1 MKTYLSIWSGS
12 NLSKSIRS
20 GRNLWTI
27 AQNASPFFQDEDM
40 SRILTLG
47 YPSVTLFAQTS
58 SALAPFTAILNLYFW
73 NFHNRHQRKEST
85 RFYDNH
91 WFETD
96 TVRWWFDRLETIL
109 SLEER
114 RRFGFRFITSAGLSW
129 SAVYWSRASTFY
141 TQAWFQGPGQ
151 EYSLVLGPTTQHRM
165 LVSEALWT
173 PVGHYWYWRGKWELK
188 LSKWSGCSL
197 MSWVIAGGSAIS
209 IH

>member
-129 SAVYWSRASTFY
+129 SAVLLVPGFYFLYPGLVSGSRPRIFLGSWSNHPTPDARFWGSLNPCWSLLVLKGEVG
-141 TQAWFQGPGQ
+141 TQAVKMIW
-151 EYSLVLGPTTQHRM
+151 L
-165 LVSEALWT
+165 
-173 PVGHYWYWRGKWELK
+173 
-188 LSKWSGCSL
+188 
-197 MSWVIAGGSAIS
+197 
-209 IH
+209 